1 MGMCRDVKNETKQS
15 PRLGGNRAAL
25 FAYAIA
31 GIDVMAFF
39 ATGVSLVTYFY
50 GFMNFSITESA
61 TAVTNFMGTAFLLSL
76 FGAFLSDTYLSRFKT
91 CVLFGCIEVVGY
103 ALLAV
108 QAHFRQLRPF
118 PCKDVPLS
126 QMNQCES
133 ANKGQLAILYA
144 GLYLVAIGTSGVKAA
159 APPLGADQYDEKDPK
174 EAAKLSSYFN
184 WLMFFLT
191 TGALFGVTFV
201 VWISENQGWDWSFAV
216 CSIVVGFS
224 ILFLTLGKSLYRNN
238 VTKGSPLTRIMQ
250 VFVVALR
257 NRNLRL
263 PQNEHELHEIQDKE
277 ARYDTEILRK
287 TEQFKFLD
295 RAAINRT
302 DQEAS
307 TSNAHGPW
315 KLCTVT
321 QVEETKIVVR
331 MLPIILSTVFMNTCL
346 AQLQTF
352 TIQQST
358 TMDRKIH
365 KFEVP
370 GASIPAIPLL
380 FMIILIPMYE
390 RVFIP
395 IARKF
400 TGIPTGI
407 RQLQRIGVGLVLSS
421 LSMAVAAIVEK
432 HRKSIA
438 IKHNMVESAA
448 PLPMSVFWLGYQYAI
463 FGLADM
469 FTLVGLLDFFYSE
482 SSSSMKA
489 LSTAISWSSLAIGY
503 YTSSIVVSTVNKVSG
518 GWLAN
523 NNLNK
528 DKLDYFYWLL
538 AGLSVLNFGFYLLCA
553 SWYKYKKVDVNPE
566 DNVPSNKVKEGK
578 GKIEMGI
585 V

>member
-1 MGMCRDVKNETKQS
+1 MGMCRDLKTEPKQP

-25 FAYAIA
+25 FVYAIA
-31 GIDVMAFF
+31 GIDTMAFI

-50 GFMNFSITESA
+50 GFMNFSITKSA
-61 TAVTNFMGTAFLLSL
+61 TTVTNFMGTAFFLSL
-76 FGAFLSDTYLSRFKT
+76 FGAFLSDTHLSRFKT
-91 CVLFGCIEVVGY
+91 CVLFGCFEVVGY

-118 PCKDVPLS
+118 ACKDITLS

-159 APPLGADQYDEKDPK
+159 APPLGADQYDEKDTK

-216 CSIVVGFS
+216 CSIVVGLA
-224 ILFLTLGKSLYRNN
+224 ILFLTMGKSLYRNN
-238 VTKGSPLTRIMQ
+238 VTNGSPLTRIMQ

-257 NRNLRL
+257 NRNLPL
-263 PQNEHELHEIQDKE
+263 PENEHELHEIHDEE

-287 TEQFKFLD
+287 TNQFKFLD
-295 RAAINRT
+295 QAAIMRT
-302 DQEAS
+302 HQ
-307 TSNAHGPW
+307 AHGPW
-315 KLCTVT
+315 RLCTVT

-331 MLPIILSTVFMNTCL
+331 MFPIILSTVFMNTCL

-358 TMDRKIH
+358 TMDRIIH

-380 FMIILIPMYE
+380 FMIILIPIYD
-390 RVFIP
+390 RVFVP

-407 RQLQRIGVGLVLSS
+407 RQLQRIGVGLVLSA

-432 HRKSIA
+432 HRKSVA
-438 IKHNMVESAA
+438 IKHNMVESAT

-469 FTLVGLLDFFYSE
+469 FTFVGLMDFFYSE

-503 YTSSIVVSTVNKVSG
+503 YISSVVVSIVNKVSG

-553 SWYKYKKVDVNPE
+553 SWYKYKNVDVNPE
-566 DNVPSNKVKEGK
+566 DDVPSNKEAK
-578 GKIEMGI
+578 GKIEMSI

>member
-1 MGMCRDVKNETKQS
+1 MQGMCRDLKTEPKQP

-25 FAYAIA
+25 FVYAIA
-31 GIDVMAFF
+31 GIDTMAFI

-50 GFMNFSITESA
+50 GFMNFSITKSA
-61 TAVTNFMGTAFLLSL
+61 TTVTNFMGTAFFLSL
-76 FGAFLSDTYLSRFKT
+76 FGAFLSDTHLSRFKT
-91 CVLFGCIEVVGY
+91 CVLFGCFEVVGY

-118 PCKDVPLS
+118 ACKDITLS

-159 APPLGADQYDEKDPK
+159 APPLGADQYDEKDTK

-216 CSIVVGFS
+216 CSIVVGLA
-224 ILFLTLGKSLYRNN
+224 ILFLTMGKSLYRNN
-238 VTKGSPLTRIMQ
+238 VTNGSPLTRIMQ

-257 NRNLRL
+257 NRNLPL
-263 PQNEHELHEIQDKE
+263 PENEHELHEIHDEE

-287 TEQFKFLD
+287 TNQFKFLD
-295 RAAINRT
+295 QAAIMRT
-302 DQEAS
+302 HQ
-307 TSNAHGPW
+307 AHGPW
-315 KLCTVT
+315 RLCTVT

-331 MLPIILSTVFMNTCL
+331 MFPIILSTVFMNTCL

-358 TMDRKIH
+358 TMDRIIH

-380 FMIILIPMYE
+380 FMIILIPIYD
-390 RVFIP
+390 RVFVP

-407 RQLQRIGVGLVLSS
+407 RQLQRIGVGLVLSA

-432 HRKSIA
+432 HRKSVA
-438 IKHNMVESAA
+438 IKHNMVESAT

-469 FTLVGLLDFFYSE
+469 FTFVGLMDFFYSE

-503 YTSSIVVSTVNKVSG
+503 YISSVVVSIVNKVSG

-553 SWYKYKKVDVNPE
+553 SWYKYKNVDVNPE
-566 DNVPSNKVKEGK
+566 DDVPSNKEAK
-578 GKIEMGI
+578 GKIEMSI

>member
-1 MGMCRDVKNETKQS
+1 
-15 PRLGGNRAAL
+15 
-25 FAYAIA
+25 
-31 GIDVMAFF
+31 MAFF

-159 APPLGADQYDEKDPK
+159 APPLGADPYDEKDPK
-174 EAAKLSSYFN
+174 QAAKLSSYFN

-224 ILFLTLGKSLYRNN
+224 ILFLTLGKSLYRHN

-250 VFVVALR
+250 VFVVVLR

-307 TSNAHGPW
+307 TSNEHGPW

-380 FMIILIPMYE
+380 FMIILIPIYE

-503 YTSSIVVSTVNKVSG
+503 YTSSIVVSIVNKVSG

-566 DNVPSNKVKEGK
+566 DNVPINKVKEGK
-578 GKIEMGI
+578 GKIEMSI

>member
-1 MGMCRDVKNETKQS
+1 MLECSEMTRVKPNNHQ
-15 PRLGGNRAAL
+15 GWGNRAAL
-25 FAYAIA
+25 FACVMA
-31 GIDVMAFF
+31 GIDVTAFI
-39 ATGVSLVTYFY
+39 ATGVSLMAYFS
-50 GFMNFSITESA
+50 GFMNFSITKSA

-76 FGAFLSDTYLSRFKT
+76 FGAFLSDTYLSRYKT
-91 CVLFGCIEVVGY
+91 CVLFGCFQVVGY
-103 ALLAV
+103 ALLTV

-133 ANKGQLAILYA
+133 AKKAQLAILYG
-144 GLYLVAIGTSGVKAA
+144 GLYLVAIGTSGIKAA
-159 APPLGADQYDEKDPK
+159 APPLGADQYGEEDPK

-201 VWISENQGWDWSFAV
+201 VWISENQGWDWSFAL
-216 CSIVVGFS
+216 CSIVVGLG
-224 ILFLTLGKSLYRNN
+224 ILFLTLGKSLYRTN

-257 NRNLRL
+257 NRNLPL
-263 PQNEHELHEIQDKE
+263 SENEHELHEIQDKK
-277 ARYDTEILRK
+277 AKYDTEILRR
-287 TEQFKFLD
+287 TEQFKFLE
-295 RAAINRT
+295 RAAIMRT

-370 GASIPAIPLL
+370 GASIPAIPLM
-380 FMIILIPMYE
+380 FMIVLIPIYE
-390 RVFIP
+390 HVFIP

-407 RQLQRIGVGLVLSS
+407 RQLQRIGVGLVLSAV
-421 LSMAVAAIVEK
+421 SMAVAAVVEK
-432 HRKSIA
+432 HRKSVA

-489 LSTAISWSSLAIGY
+489 LSTSISWSSLAIGY
-503 YTSSIVVSTVNKVSG
+503 YTSSIVVSIVNKVCG
-518 GWLAN
+518 GWLAD

-553 SWYKYKKVDVNPE
+553 SWYKYKKVDVNSE
-566 DNVPSNKVKEGK
+566 DALPSNMEAK
-578 GKIEMGI
+578 GNIDMSI

>member
-1 MGMCRDVKNETKQS
+1 M
-15 PRLGGNRAAL
+15 
-25 FAYAIA
+25 
-31 GIDVMAFF
+31 
-39 ATGVSLVTYFY
+39 
-50 GFMNFSITESA
+50 
-61 TAVTNFMGTAFLLSL
+61 
-76 FGAFLSDTYLSRFKT
+76 
-91 CVLFGCIEVVGY
+91 
-103 ALLAV
+103 
-108 QAHFRQLRPF
+108 
-118 PCKDVPLS
+118 
-126 QMNQCES
+126 
-133 ANKGQLAILYA
+133 
-144 GLYLVAIGTSGVKAA
+144 
-159 APPLGADQYDEKDPK
+159 
-174 EAAKLSSYFN
+174 
-184 WLMFFLT
+184 
-191 TGALFGVTFV
+191 
-201 VWISENQGWDWSFAV
+201 
-216 CSIVVGFS
+216 
-224 ILFLTLGKSLYRNN
+224 
-238 VTKGSPLTRIMQ
+238 
-250 VFVVALR
+250 
-257 NRNLRL
+257 
-263 PQNEHELHEIQDKE
+263 
-277 ARYDTEILRK
+277 
-287 TEQFKFLD
+287 
-295 RAAINRT
+295 RT
-302 DQEAS
+302 DHEAS
-307 TSNAHGPW
+307 TSNTHGPW

-331 MLPIILSTVFMNTCL
+331 MLPIILSTVFMNTCF

-358 TMDRKIH
+358 TLDRKIH

-380 FMIILIPMYE
+380 FMFVLIPIYD

-407 RQLQRIGVGLVLSS
+407 RQLQRIGVGLVLSA
-421 LSMAVAAIVEK
+421 LSMAVAAVVEK
-432 HRKSIA
+432 HRKSVA
-438 IKHNMVESAA
+438 IKHNMVESAT

-503 YTSSIVVSTVNKVSG
+503 YTSSIVVSIVNKVSG

-566 DNVPSNKVKEGK
+566 DVVPK
-578 GKIEMGI
+578 GKIDMSI